1 MTLRQGLALPMVLL
15 LATDLP
21 RAPRAVLGVVVVA
34 YRAQVNA
41 SEVSE
46 GSTVYDGD
54 RFSTGTG
61 GVLRLRGVAVTLDLA
76 EESMVFVR
84 SEPSGRPGTEV
95 ELSKG

>member
-21 RAPRAVLGVVVVA
+21 RAPRAVLGVVVV
-34 YRAQVNA
+34 VNA

-95 ELSKG
+95 ELSKGALTI